1 MASPVPQRPTRDSH
15 GCDPRAQARQ
25 WCHRQEERPNHEPP
39 ATGLEW
45 VVTTYAVTCGGRQRL
60 NWMTAGELEEL
71 RPVADTEQH
80 HMRSDMDDQR
90 FLNSYH
96 NASTPPGPD
105 VPADLAG
112 FMLAADPILGE
123 AAELSRVLAHAHQ
136 GSATQLIAEDW
147 AHARKY
153 FSLSEKYAAWAD
165 YNTPARGFGIH
176 AYAHKV
182 HRPIRLT
189 DEELRAHPEWRNFGS
204 DAGHHP
210 PMRGWLVVPLI
221 GSDGENYGFI
231 QVSDRLDGDFT
242 ARDEANLVRLASLTA
257 TALDALAQ
265 LHLPEYRVKVADPGQ

>member
-1 MASPVPQRPTRDSH
+1 
-15 GCDPRAQARQ
+15 
-25 WCHRQEERPNHEPP
+25 
-39 ATGLEW
+39 
-45 VVTTYAVTCGGRQRL
+45 VTTYAVTVGGRRRL
-60 NWMTAGELEEL
+60 TWTTAEELEEL

-80 HMRSDMDDQR
+80 HMRPGMDDQR
-90 FLNSYH
+90 FLNSYN

-105 VPADLAG
+105 VPANLAG
-112 FMLAADPILGE
+112 FMLAADPILGA
-123 AAELSRVLAHAHQ
+123 AAELSRVLARAHQ
-136 GSATQLIAEDW
+136 GAATQLIAEDW

-204 DAGHHP
+204 NAGRHP
-210 PMRGWLVVPLI
+210 PMRGWLAVPLM

-231 QVSDRLDGDFT
+231 QVSDRLEGDFT
-242 ARDEANLVRLASLTA
+242 AEDEANLLHLASLTA

-265 LHLPEYRVKVADPGQ
+265 LHLPEHRAKAADAGQ